1 MPGHMEF
8 EFNIRGEAAG
18 KQRQEQPF
26 NLLILGNFCG
36 QAAELAGEAGEIIAK
51 RRIVH
56 VDLDNVDELWSLF
69 SPYLQLQLGPLSIEW
84 SPGDIDDFHPDQLY
98 RTLPV
103 FGDLRDMRNKL
114 LDPGTAQSA
123 LDEILSAGA
132 VIEGEIAEA
141 PGQPADAG
149 PDENAAG
156 EDAGLMFERL
166 LGRPASQPPAQ
177 PAATSELGKLDA
189 FIRELVAPHI
199 VNDPDP
205 RVETA
210 VESVDLAIAELM
222 RSILHHDD
230 FQALESCWRSLFDM
244 VSELELD
251 EDLHLYVCD
260 IRREELLAGLPEPGT
275 ELQECALFQLLVER
289 RRQAT
294 DDTPWT
300 VIVGDYFFGR
310 DSEDIALLTAL
321 GAAAAVNRGIFLGGA
336 RPGMLGCSTTA
347 ELADARYWSSAG
359 DDSTLWQSLRT
370 SPVADRIG
378 LALPRVLARLPYGE
392 ETEEIDS
399 FHFEEMP
406 QRNHEDYLWANPAFA
421 CGRLLAES
429 FTRQGW
435 AMEPG
440 THVDLGTLPAH
451 NYTEDGESKLQPCA
465 ELLLSESTMVAM
477 LDEGLMPL
485 VSYRNQNTAVLGR
498 FQSIASP
505 LRALAGPWR
514 TG

>member
-1 MPGHMEF
+1 MEL
-8 EFNIRGEAAG
+8 EFKIRGEAAG
-18 KQRQEQPF
+18 RRRQEQPF
-26 NLLILGNFCG
+26 NLLILGNFSG
-36 QAAELAGEAGEIIAK
+36 HVAELAGDAGEAIAK

-69 SPYLQLQLGPLSIEW
+69 HPYLQLQLGSASIEI

-98 RTLPV
+98 RTLPL
-103 FGDLRDMRNKL
+103 FGDLREMRKKL

-123 LDEILSAGA
+123 LGEILSAGA
-132 VIEGEIAEA
+132 VIEGEIVD
-141 PGQPADAG
+141 DAG
-149 PDENAAG
+149 RAAD

-166 LGRPASQPPAQ
+166 LGRPASQTPAQ
-177 PAATSELGKLDA
+177 QAVASELGKLDA
-189 FIRELVAPHI
+189 FIREMVAPHI

-210 VESVDLAIAELM
+210 VDSVDLAITELM
-222 RSILHHDD
+222 RGILHHED
-230 FQALESCWRSLFDM
+230 FQALESSWRSLFGM

-260 IRREELLAGLPEPGT
+260 IRRQELLAGLPEPGT
-275 ELQECALFQLLVER
+275 ELHECALFQLLVER

-310 DSEDIALLTAL
+310 ESEDIALLTGL
-321 GAAAAVNRGIFLGGA
+321 GAAATVNGGVFLGGA
-336 RPGMLGCSTTA
+336 KPEILGCSAVA
-347 ELADARYWSSAG
+347 ELADARYWSYG
-359 DDSTLWQSLRT
+359 DDDGALWQSLRT

-392 ETEEIDS
+392 KTEEIDS
-399 FHFEEMP
+399 FYFEEMP
-406 QRNHEDYLWANPAFA
+406 QRNHESYLWANPSYA

-435 AMEPG
+435 DMEPG
-440 THVDLGTLPAH
+440 AHVDLGYLPAH
-451 NYTEDGESKLQPCA
+451 NYMDDGESKLQPCA
-465 ELLLSESTMVAM
+465 ELLLSESTMVAI
-477 LDEGLMPL
+477 LDAGLMPL

-505 LRALAGPWR
+505 LAPLSGPWLK
-514 TG
+514 